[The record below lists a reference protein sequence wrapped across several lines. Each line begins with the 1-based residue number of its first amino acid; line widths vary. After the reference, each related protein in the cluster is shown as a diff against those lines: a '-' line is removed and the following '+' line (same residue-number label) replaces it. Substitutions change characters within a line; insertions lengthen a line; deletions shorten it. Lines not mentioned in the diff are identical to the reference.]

1 MGNLSRR
8 DFARNA
14 ALVAL
19 FSPFINLLQ
28 PSRARAATGKAKYF
42 LLFVTNGRDTSAWR
56 HSGSDSSLTLCD
68 QTQPLSPL
76 KGNLTIIEKLNS
88 NGTAASHGAPGG
100 LCGSNW
106 GANPLLS
113 IEQFVSDA
121 LKANGVNT
129 QVPNIV
135 LGGAEGNQPT
145 TFYRANNAITP
156 IYSPVTAFQ
165 ALFGN
170 VSGGGTTSGGGTS
183 SGDTA
188 AAAARLKRKQN
199 MIALVRGDLGLLR
212 NSLGSSEQRKL
223 DLHLD
228 SLSQLEKRIDQTMT
242 GGTGGGGSTPPAAG
256 CKPPA
261 KPTLQSQPFL
271 NSSVHLDLAVNAFAC
286 DITRVAAVQFG
297 HHQMCPVDVD
307 GAKGDY
313 HNDFMHSDPAP
324 HSRLANCEKW
334 LAGQF
339 VAAANKL
346 KSLPAPDG
354 SGTLFDQTIMLW
366 ARDMGDGPNHTGDDM
381 AYVFSGGAG
390 GYLKTSAGGRF
401 INGNGASHQRVFF
414 NVCEALGITNFAK
427 FGDPAQSHDPL
438 TGIGA

>member
-19 FSPFINLLQ
+19 CSPFINLLQ

-42 LLFVTNGRDTSAWR
+42 LLFVTNGRDTSAWK
-56 HSGSDSSLTLCD
+56 HSGSDSSLTLCA
-68 QTQPLSPL
+68 QTEPLSPI
-76 KGNLTIIEKLNS
+76 KSNLTIIEKLNS
-88 NGTAASHGAPGG
+88 NGTAAGHGSPGG
-100 LCGSNW
+100 LCGSTW

-145 TFYRANNAITP
+145 TFFRANNAITP

-170 VSGGGTTSGGGTS
+170 FSGGGGTTTGGGGMS

-188 AAAARLKRKQN
+188 AADHLKKRKQS
-199 MIALVRGDLGLLR
+199 MLALIRGDIGLLK
-212 NSLGSSEQRKL
+212 NSLGTSEQQKL
-223 DLHLD
+223 QLHLD
-228 SLSQLEKRIDQTMT
+228 SLTQLEQRINQTMT
-242 GGTGGGGSTPPAAG
+242 GGTGGGGTTQPSAA
-256 CKPPA
+256 CKAPA

-271 NSSVHLDLAVNAFAC
+271 NSSVHLDLAINAFAC

-324 HSRLANCEKW
+324 HTRLANCEKW

-339 VAAANKL
+339 LAAANKL
-346 KSLPAPDG
+346 KAMPAADG

-366 ARDMGDGPNHTGDDM
+366 ARDMGDAPNHTGDDM

-390 GYLKTSAGGRF
+390 GYLKSGGRF

-414 NVCEALGITNFAK
+414 NVCEALGITNFSK
-427 FGDPAQSHDPL
+427 FGDPGQSHDPL
-438 TGIGA
+438 AGIGA

>member
-19 FSPFINLLQ
+19 CSPFINLLQ

-42 LLFVTNGRDTSAWR
+42 LLFVTNGRDPSAWK
-56 HSGSDSSLTLCD
+56 HSGSDSSLTLCA
-68 QTQPLSPL
+68 QTEPLSPI
-76 KGNLTIIEKLNS
+76 KSNLTIIEKLNS
-88 NGTAASHGAPGG
+88 NGTAASHGSPGG
-100 LCGSNW
+100 LCGNTW
-106 GANPLLS
+106 GASQLIS
-113 IEQFVSDA
+113 IEQFVSDS

-145 TFYRANNAITP
+145 TFWRANNAITP

-170 VSGGGTTSGGGTS
+170 FSGGGGTTTGAGGAS

-188 AAAARLKRKQN
+188 AADHLKKRKKS
-199 MIALVRGDLGLLR
+199 MLALINGDINLLKS
-212 NSLGSSEQRKL
+212 SLGTEEQKKL
-223 DLHLD
+223 QLHLD
-228 SLSQLEKRIDQTMT
+228 SLSQLETRINQTMT
-242 GGTGGGGSTPPAAG
+242 GGTGGGGSTQPSAG
-256 CKPPA
+256 CKAPA

-271 NSSVHLDLAVNAFAC
+271 NSSVHLDLAINAFAC

-297 HHQMCPVDVD
+297 HHQMCPVDVE

-324 HSRLANCEKW
+324 HSRLANCEKY

-339 VAAANKL
+339 LAAANKL
-346 KSLPAPDG
+346 KAIPAADG

-366 ARDMGDGPNHTGDDM
+366 ARDMGDAPNHTGDDM

-390 GYLKTSAGGRF
+390 GYLKAGGRF

-414 NVCEALGITNFAK
+414 NVCEAMGITNFSK
-427 FGDPAQSHDPL
+427 FGDAAQSHDPL
-438 TGIGA
+438 AGVGA

>member
-42 LLFVTNGRDTSAWR
+42 LLFFTNGRDTSAWR
-56 HSGSDSSLTLCD
+56 NSGSDSSLTLCA
-68 QTQPLSPL
+68 QAEPLSPI
-76 KGNLTIIEKLNS
+76 KSNLTIIEKLNS
-88 NGTAASHGAPGG
+88 NGTAGSHGSPGG
-100 LCGSNW
+100 LCGGTW
-106 GANPLLS
+106 GANQLIS

-129 QVPNIV
+129 PVPNIL

-145 TFYRANNAITP
+145 TFWRANNAITP
-156 IYSPVTAFQ
+156 IYSPVTAYQ

-170 VSGGGTTSGGGTS
+170 VSGGGGTTTGGGGAS

-199 MIALVRGDLGLLR
+199 MLALARGDINYLK
-212 NSLGSSEQRKL
+212 NSLGSAEQKKL

-228 SLSQLEKRIDQTMT
+228 SLSQLEKRINQTMT
-242 GGTGGGGSTPPAAG
+242 GGTGGSGSTQPPAA
-256 CKPPA
+256 CKAPS
-261 KPTLQSQPFL
+261 KPSAQSQPFL
-271 NSSVHLDLAVNAFAC
+271 NSSVHLELAVNAFAC

-297 HHQMCPVDVD
+297 HHQMCPVDVE

-339 VAAANKL
+339 LAAANKL

-354 SGTLFDQTIMLW
+354 SGTLFEQTIMLW
-366 ARDMGDGPNHTGDDM
+366 ARDMGDAPNHTGDDM

-390 GYLKTSAGGRF
+390 GYLKSGGRF

-414 NVCEALGITNFAK
+414 NVCEAMGITNFSK
-427 FGDPAQSHDPL
+427 FGDPSQSHDPL
-438 TGIGA
+438 PSIGA